1 MLNQEFTAKE
11 FSYLVR
17 RGDYFTYFKSSNEDE
32 KIEDLRKE
40 LLQYVADNWNSCTNL
55 FSTLKTTVLKG
66 KKTYVLEKVK
76 KDNSNLRQRL
86 MDDFILRKVNK
97 NLRRIYG
104 VHQSDRYKIIN
115 NVKSLLSENLPFYV
129 CKTDIKHFYETID
142 RNKILSDIKSSS
154 ILSFDTKH
162 ILEEFFSNKIFQGI
176 PGLPRGINISAT
188 LSEYFMRYFDKE
200 VRKIS
205 GVYYYARFVD
215 DIIIFSTEEI
225 TKSTLKQISKLL
237 PQGLS
242 LNLEKTDRL
251 NFHNDAS
258 LLLKNPLSI
267 TFLGYQFFKYAEKN
281 AKNKITIKIKTV
293 IAPKKIKRI
302 KERLVKAFTAFS
314 KYKDI
319 KLLKDRLLFLSANYP
334 IKSMRQEL
342 TPYDKIG
349 YLHGGIAYNYPLID
363 DISCLRELDTFLY
376 KLINTDA
383 FSRINNSFTLA
394 QKKELQKYSF
404 YTGYKRRIKRTFSF
418 NRRTE
423 IVECWSE

>member
-32 KIEDLRKE
+32 KVEDLRKE
-40 LLQYVADNWNSCTNL
+40 LLQYVVDNWNSCTNL

-66 KKTYVLEKVK
+66 KTTYILEKIK
-76 KDNSNLRQRL
+76 KDNSNLKQRL
-86 MDDFILRKVNK
+86 IDDFVLRKVNK

-104 VHQSDRYKIIN
+104 VHQSDRYKIIK

-142 RNKILSDIKSSS
+142 RDKILSDIKSSS
-154 ILSFDTKH
+154 ILSFDTKD
-162 ILEEFFSNKIFQGI
+162 ILEKFFSYELFHNIK
-176 PGLPRGINISAT
+176 GLPRGINISAT

-200 VRKIS
+200 VRKIN
-205 GVYYYARFVD
+205 GIYYYARFVD

-242 LNLEKTDRL
+242 LNLEKT
-251 NFHNDAS
+251 NIVKFHNNAS
-258 LLLKNPLSI
+258 LFLKDKLSI

-281 AKNKITIKIKTV
+281 AKGENKIKIKTI
-293 IAPKKIKRI
+293 IAPKKIKKI
-302 KERLVKAFTAFS
+302 KERLVKAFIAFS
-314 KYKDI
+314 KCKDI

-363 DISCLRELDTFLY
+363 DTSCLRELDTFLY

-383 FSRINNSFTLA
+383 FSKINHAFTPE
-394 QKKELQKYSF
+394 QRKELQKYSF
-404 YTGYKRRIKRTFSF
+404 YTGYQRRIKRMFNFS
-418 NRRTE
+418 RRTE